1 MKSFLQGKR
10 TVEMTSLRN
19 PQSSVA
25 LVAGMSCHAQDA
37 AAAALA
43 GAAPQIEVVRQGDK
57 IMRIIVTCT
66 CGERTEIECL
76 YSPGQ

>member
-10 TVEMTSLRN
+10 TVEMTSLRT
-19 PQSSVA
+19 PQAPVSV
-25 LVAGMSCHAQDA
+25 VAGMSSGHPPANPA
-37 AAAALA
+37 VTE
-43 GAAPQIEVVRQGDK
+43 AAPQIEVVKQGDK
-57 IMRIIVTCT
+57 IVRIIVTCA